1 MEAFGDY
8 DDANLQR
15 LAAKKERTKA
25 EEQKLRTL
33 SQLRYI
39 KTRTMR
45 SRERRIRTVMDDAEK
60 VESFMAQEKI
70 LKTPLPHKLP
80 DFKIT
85 QITAYHTSENNSAKN
100 MKSPYALPTNPDME
114 EEEFMKR
121 FKKTS
126 GRRRKS
132 NLEEPSIV
140 FAS

>member
-25 EEQKLRTL
+25 EEQKFKTL

-60 VESFMAQEKI
+60 IESFMGQEK
-70 LKTPLPHKLP
+70 LLNTPLPYKLP
-80 DFKIT
+80 DFKIR
-85 QITAYHTSENNSAKN
+85 QITAYHTDDDTSAKK
-100 MKSPYALPTNPDME
+100 MVSPYALLTNPEME

-121 FKKTS
+121 FKENKP
-126 GRRRKS
+126 K
-132 NLEEPSIV
+132 EEKK
-140 FAS
+140 